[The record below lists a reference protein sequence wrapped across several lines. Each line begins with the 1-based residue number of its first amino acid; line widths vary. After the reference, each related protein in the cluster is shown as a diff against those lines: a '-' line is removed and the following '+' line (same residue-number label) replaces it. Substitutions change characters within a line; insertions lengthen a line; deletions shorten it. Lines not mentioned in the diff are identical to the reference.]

1 MTGRF
6 LRVIEFLDQN
16 FLIMTDTYFAVPSVF
31 PVGVRSIL
39 PAGWSHT
46 QPGCPATAGHFVPVA

>member
-31 PVGVRSIL
+31 RGERINDWQVS
-39 PAGWSHT
+39 T
-46 QPGCPATAGHFVPVA
+46 CD